1 MQGQSGEVTCECEGA
16 TVCKLKWEKQ
26 EDDGELYAAVPESRV
41 TVNRN
46 LSANRV
52 QAILNITNAQ
62 PEDSGTYKCNVSV
75 EPNKSDFKLIV
86 IRVKGKLS
94 LIKPFSLRSR
104 RLKVFCR
111 KEWGAQ
117 RRHVRGVTCLSRAP
131 PVVLSR
137 ISLPSACYAD
147 QSRLNVVWWTFRTCN
162 IFFSVL
168 KKIIPRN
175 HVLLFLIH
183 YWIKL
188 NNNYTDK
195 LNNKQTVETKSWF
208 FYQHSYTISSSKTSY
223 LLHKNAYKN
232 LIYVQYLYL
241 NK

>member
-26 EDDGELYAAVPESRV
+26 EDDGESYAAVPESRV

-104 RLKVFCR
+104 RLKVYILQER
-111 KEWGAQ
+111 MGRATETREGSD
-117 RRHVRGVTCLSRAP
+117 VSLSRTSCRSFSHITSKRLLRRP
-131 PVVLSR
+131 KSVKC
-137 ISLPSACYAD
+137 SLVNF
-147 QSRLNVVWWTFRTCN
+147 QNLQH
-162 IFFSVL
+162 IFKRSE
-168 KKIIPRN
+168 R
-175 HVLLFLIH
+175 LFLVTM
-183 YWIKL
+183 YCC
-188 NNNYTDK
+188 
-195 LNNKQTVETKSWF
+195 S
-208 FYQHSYTISSSKTSY
+208 
-223 LLHKNAYKN
+223 
-232 LIYVQYLYL
+232 
-241 NK
+241 

>member
-62 PEDSGTYKCNVSV
+62 PEDSGTYKCNVLV
-75 EPNKSDFKLIV
+75 EPNKSDFKLIA

-94 LIKPFSLRSR
+94 LIRPFSLRSR

-111 KEWGAQ
+111 KEWAAQ
-117 RRHVRGVTCLSRAP
+117 RRHVTEVTCLSRAP

-147 QSRLNVVWWTFRTCN
+147 QSRLNVVW
-162 IFFSVL
+162 
-168 KKIIPRN
+168 
-175 HVLLFLIH
+175 
-183 YWIKL
+183 
-188 NNNYTDK
+188 
-195 LNNKQTVETKSWF
+195 
-208 FYQHSYTISSSKTSY
+208 
-223 LLHKNAYKN
+223 
-232 LIYVQYLYL
+232 
-241 NK
+241 